1 VAVRVKVTLLNEAV
15 RALAGAD
22 SLEQVQQL
30 VRGAAR
36 ALADS
41 QGATI
46 VLLDAGKC
54 FYADEDAISPL
65 WKGQRFPVAECISG
79 WSMLN
84 RQAAVIPDI
93 RLDDRI
99 PQHVYRPTFVRS
111 LAMVPIRESAPLGAI
126 GAYWAK
132 PHRPATETM
141 TRLRDLAAAAG
152 TALERI
158 T

>member
-1 VAVRVKVTLLNEAV
+1 MQAKATLLDEAM
-15 RALAGAD
+15 RTLAGAGCRK
-22 SLEQVQQL
+22 EVQQL
-30 VRGAAR
+30 VRAAAR
-36 ALADS
+36 ALADA

-46 VLLDAGKC
+46 VLLDDGKC

-65 WKGQRFPVAECISG
+65 WKGQRFPVTECISG

-84 RQAAVIPDI
+84 RRAAVIPDI
-93 RLDDRI
+93 RADDRI

-132 PHRPATETM
+132 PGRATAETL
-141 TRLRDLAAAAG
+141 THLRELAAATG
-152 TALERI
+152 LALERI
-158 T
+158 TR